1 MKKVSLQ
8 TNDLADFQQWKV
20 INDEDFSLIDY
31 LYFNTSFDLAIAFT
45 KLFWPDFI
53 EYKNGIFFQDSFDVQ
68 IYNEWAETLGN
79 EIFEIEKI
87 LNHRHMEDFFQSLE
101 GVSDNN
107 LLYLGQVIAEMW
119 QARLNQ
125 VYPDRHFRVECSQ
138 GDCETVV
145 TFWQI
150 S

>member
-1 MKKVSLQ
+1 MKERFD
-8 TNDLADFQQWKV
+8 NDNYEEWKV
-20 INDEDFSLIDY
+20 ALEDNSQ
-31 LYFNTSFDLAIAFT
+31 S
-45 KLFWPDFI
+45 
-53 EYKNGIFFQDSFDVQ
+53 
-68 IYNEWAETLGN
+68 
-79 EIFEIEKI
+79 IEKI
-87 LNHRHMEDFFQSLE
+87 INHWHMEDLFQSLE